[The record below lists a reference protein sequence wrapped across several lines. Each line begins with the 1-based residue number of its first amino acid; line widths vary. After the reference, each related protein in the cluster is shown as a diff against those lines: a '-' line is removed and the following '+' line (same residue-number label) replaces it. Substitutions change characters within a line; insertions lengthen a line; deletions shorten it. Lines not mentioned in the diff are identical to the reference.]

1 MINVLINI
9 TLLAGY
15 AIAEIRG
22 DRMKP
27 SEKCIEKTRKSLS
40 ALGDIESRT
49 QFGGYSLSVEKIV
62 FALVSDGELYLRASE
77 PMQHYRRHRHLQP
90 YIFYK
95 RGQPLYLKY
104 FRVDKVLWHQQD
116 TLLELS
122 RGSLNEARAGRA
134 AESSRQRLKDQP
146 NLSLKIEL
154 LLREAG
160 ITSVQQLSKLGARE
174 SWLRLKACNSHLG
187 LNTLYALQG
196 AIMGKHLQVLP
207 ASLKAELT
215 CWYQAYLQRVHGA
228 HPSAETSQ

>member
-1 MINVLINI
+1 
-9 TLLAGY
+9 
-15 AIAEIRG
+15 
-22 DRMKP
+22 MKP
-27 SEKCIEKTRKSLS
+27 SEKCIEKTKQSLS
-40 ALGDIESRT
+40 ALGQIESRT

-95 RGQPLYLKY
+95 RGQSLHLKY
-104 FRVDKVLWHQQD
+104 FRVDNVLWHQHE

-122 RGSLNEARAGRA
+122 RGSLNEARACRA
-134 AESSRQRLKDQP
+134 SASSRHRLKDLP
-146 NLSLKIEL
+146 NLSLNIEL
-154 LLREAG
+154 LLRETG
-160 ITSVQQLSKLGARE
+160 ITTANQLAKLGAKE

-207 ASLKAELT
+207 APLKAELT
-215 CWYQAYLQRVHGA
+215 SWYQAYLQRVHGP
-228 HPSAETSQ
+228 HPAAKTGQ